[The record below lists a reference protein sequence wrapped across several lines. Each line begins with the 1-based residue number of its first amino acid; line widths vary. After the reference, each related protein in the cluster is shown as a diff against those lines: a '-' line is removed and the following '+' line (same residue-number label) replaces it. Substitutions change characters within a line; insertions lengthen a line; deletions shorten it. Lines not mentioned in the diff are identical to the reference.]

1 MTSQTASAA
10 APRFS
15 IVVLT
20 YARDEVLE
28 TMLASLAE
36 LLPGRRD
43 YEVVLVDNNADERDR
58 SLMLTR
64 FPNQQ
69 YVRSAFNKGVIARND
84 GMDAARGEIIILL
97 DDDVFVQT
105 PQFLDVFDRL
115 FSENAALGVVTIRK
129 LDHQTMRTKRETIPH
144 TRKDVDLEAPF
155 KTFRFVGGCLG
166 FRAQVHHDLKGF
178 SQEFF
183 YGLEEIEYSYRVIE
197 AGWEILYSPDVLAIE
212 YEHPGGRRPTVEVQT
227 MRLTNKFI
235 ISHIHMPFPQI
246 LVNYTLF
253 PIYISLMQRG
263 QVRIGKAVG
272 DYLRW
277 LQRPQRTRRRPIG
290 ARAQAYIRACR
301 GSIWK

>member
-1 MTSQTASAA
+1 MTASPAPIST
-10 APRFS
+10 PRFS
-15 IVVLT
+15 IVILT

-28 TMLASLAE
+28 RLLAALAD
-36 LLPGRRD
+36 LLPGRDD
-43 YEVVLVDNNADERDR
+43 YEAVLVDNNADDRDR
-58 SLMLTR
+58 ALMLAR
-64 FPNQQ
+64 FPHQQ
-69 YVRSAFNKGVIARND
+69 YVRCAFNKGVIARND
-84 GMDAARGEIIILL
+84 GMDAARGEIIVLL

-115 FSENAALGVVTIRK
+115 FAQNAALGVVTIRK
-129 LDHQTMRTKRETIPH
+129 LDHETMRTKRETIPH
-144 TRKDVDLEAPF
+144 TRKDVNLESSF

-166 FRAQVHHDLKGF
+166 FRAQVHRDLKGF
-178 SQEFF
+178 SEEFF

-197 AGWEILYSPDVLAIE
+197 AGWEILYSPEVLAIE

-246 LVNYTLF
+246 MVNYALF

-263 QVRIGKAVG
+263 QVRIGRAVG

-277 LQRPQRTRRRPIG
+277 IRRPQRTRRQPIG

-301 GSIWK
+301 GSTWK